1 MSGEFI
7 MRYLYVLMIF
17 MFFLTG
23 CSKTGNINEQ
33 LSEPRRSTETYSE
46 DLVIKETLFMPDEM
60 PDDFQIR
67 FEYGLNPEKTSGLD
81 TKMNIIFKDLIEE
94 DPAQADLNIKH
105 DQLVQIYS
113 ELANIHVINY
123 PNVFTPAYKDVSD
136 GSEDGLELVM
146 FITPSMKYTLYI
158 QYEDVTYDLYW
169 DNNNDSK
176 AQDAITLKTC
186 FRNIISIIENFESF
200 QSLPEATGFYE

>member
-1 MSGEFI
+1 

-23 CSKTGNINEQ
+23 CSKSSESNEQ
-33 LSEPRRSTETYSE
+33 LNEPNQNTTVDSK
-46 DLVIKETLFMPDEM
+46 DHVIKETLFMPDEM

-81 TKMNIIFKDLIEE
+81 TKKNIIFKDLIEE
-94 DPAQADLNIKH
+94 DPAQADLNIEH

-123 PNVFTPAYKDVSD
+123 PNVFTPAYKDVPD
-136 GSEDGLELVM
+136 ESEDGLELVM
-146 FITPSMKYTLYI
+146 FITPSMKYKLYI

-186 FRNIISIIENFESF
+186 FRNIISMIENFESF